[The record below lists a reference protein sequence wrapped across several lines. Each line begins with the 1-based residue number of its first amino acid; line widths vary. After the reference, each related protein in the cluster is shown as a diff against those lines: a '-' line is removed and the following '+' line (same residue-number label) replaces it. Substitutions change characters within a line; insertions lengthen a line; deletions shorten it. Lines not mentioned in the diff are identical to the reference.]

1 MNTLSKLL
9 IGSTISIAALGGMA
23 QAGDLICKVKG
34 SDDVIMKNI
43 EILRS
48 NQALVSIDGSYTS
61 PIMNNIYRIDGVDG
75 QDISETPTYIAYSQY
90 PLADH
95 ELLAT
100 VQVADQPAFTGMCTV
115 TEEM

>member
-1 MNTLSKLL
+1 MNKLSKLL
-9 IGSTISIAALGGMA
+9 IGSTISIAALGSAA

-48 NQALVSIDGSYTS
+48 NESLVKIDGSYRS
-61 PIMNNIYRIDGVDG
+61 PVLGNIYRIDGVDG
-75 QDISETPTYIAYSQY
+75 QDISETPTYIAYGQY
-90 PLADH
+90 PLANH